1 MSEYRQDPLS
11 RRWVITGSDRAA
23 RPNEF
28 IEPPVTRQPGPC
40 PFCAGNE
47 RETPEAVSTY
57 ALSGDEKWLVRVV
70 PNKYPALSTDQSADP
85 ARVPLSLHSLSDV
98 PGLPGFGRHE
108 VIIESPRHVAS
119 FTELLPL
126 EAEYVIRAYRDRLR
140 QLKAERQYA
149 YVQIFKNVG
158 PAAGA
163 SLEHVHSQLLAL
175 PGVPEVI
182 QQELAASGAFYSEH
196 GRSLLGKL
204 IADEL
209 SAGERIVAQTQRF
222 VAFCPYASRFSYEVW
237 VGPRRHESRF
247 EDVEDDQFG
256 ELSRLMNDVIGRI
269 ERAAGQ
275 PTYNYFLHTQP
286 FDMPSADHYHWHI
299 EIIPRL
305 SKVAGFEWG
314 TGCFINPL
322 ASETAAEHLRAAVSP
337 AGDRTMHAVP
347 DVPSGKNS
355 EAAPDVPMKVVDP
368 FPLP

>member
-11 RRWVITGSDRAA
+11 RRWIITGSDRAA

-28 IEPPVTRQPGPC
+28 LEPPITRQPGPC

-47 RETPEAVSTY
+47 SETPDAVSTY
-57 ALSGDEKWLVRVV
+57 VLNGGKNWLVRVV
-70 PNKYPALSTDQSADP
+70 PNKYPAISTDQSVDRAT
-85 ARVPLSLHSLSDV
+85 APLSAGSGVGSA
-98 PGLPGFGRHE
+98 GIPGFGRHE

-119 FTELLPL
+119 FTELIPL
-126 EAEYVIRAYRDRLR
+126 EAEFVIRAYRDRLS
-140 QLKAERQYA
+140 QLKAERRYA

-175 PGVPEVI
+175 PGVPEAI
-182 QQELAASGAFYSEH
+182 QQELTASGDYYRQS
-196 GRSLLGKL
+196 GVSLLGKL

-209 SAGERIVAQTQRF
+209 AAGTRIVAETDRF

-237 VGPRRHESRF
+237 VAPRRHEPCF
-247 EDVEDDQFG
+247 EDVEDGQFG
-256 ELSRLMNDVIGRI
+256 ELSRLMQDVIGRI
-269 ERAAGQ
+269 ERTVGQ

-286 FDMPSADHYHWHI
+286 FDMPAAGHYHWHI

-305 SKVAGFEWG
+305 SKVAGFEWS

-322 ASETAAEHLRAAVSP
+322 ASESAAEHLRAAVE
-337 AGDRTMHAVP
+337 AK
-347 DVPSGKNS
+347 DVPPGKNS
-355 EAAPDVPMKVVDP
+355 EAASKMPMTVVDP